1 MPLEQQSWKEE
12 LHWLTLTEPFP
23 TASRD
28 LLSLQAMIIDANDPA
43 LAFFF
48 ARDTHFQAHK
58 MQAIVLQAT
67 NPLWAV
73 LFAAYIPNADI
84 KALQAKVL
92 SSNDLQK
99 AVEFACYV
107 PNADVRAVERAVIKA
122 GSAKAA
128 ATLLAHSDCAS
139 VSALQRTILTRGAP
153 AHLLELARHLRGGK
167 ALRQIEDIL
176 VAKKAVKHCRL
187 FAQEIKGADIE
198 RLEQVVLDSG
208 NTKEIKALAT
218 NLKGKR
224 AKGSKV
230 KALSVLF

>member
-1 MPLEQQSWKEE
+1 
-12 LHWLTLTEPFP
+12 
-23 TASRD
+23 
-28 LLSLQAMIIDANDPA
+28 MIIDANDPA

-92 SSNDLQK
+92 ASNDLQK

-187 FAQEIKGADIE
+187 FAQEIKGLTLNGWSRWYWIAGTP
-198 RLEQVVLDSG
+198 RRSRHWLLTSKASAPRVAKSRRYRCCFRGVVFTPLHLP
-208 NTKEIKALAT
+208 TL
-218 NLKGKR
+218 
-224 AKGSKV
+224 
-230 KALSVLF
+230 